1 MFFYILPTCNNLLY
15 RRAFGIQIHIYLFNI
30 AECSDIAD
38 VARRLSSRY
47 KKELM
52 FENGEICK

>member
-1 MFFYILPTCNNLLY
+1 MVFYILPTCNNLLY

-38 VARRLSSRY
+38 VARTLFSLQ
-47 KKELM
+47 E
-52 FENGEICK
+52 GTDV